1 MKSTKGRISLRNI
14 HHLCFGTIR
23 PPCKYIPFVLSG
35 YLAVLQADE
44 RAPYRINFKMCQMWR
59 RLNYCFIS
67 NDGQQRHVSAHR
79 CLSKSI
85 MLIKLHARV
94 CVWLYACVSFPLSR
108 GTRFVEV
115 LNEQLALVFCLW
127 YVDTLYW
134 NNALVVV
141 CSWTH
146 LCADGNL
153 GQFGHVHVHAFIW
166 NETGKQITSI
176 SSSSYVF
183 YRAQQ

>member
-1 MKSTKGRISLRNI
+1 MTILVLLKVQQLHTSSLMQSTKGRISQRNI

-108 GTRFVEV
+108 GRRFVEV
-115 LNEQLALVFCLW
+115 LNEQLALVFLSVICRH
-127 YVDTLYW
+127 TL
-134 NNALVVV
+134 LEQ
-141 CSWTH
+141 C
-146 LCADGNL
+146 
-153 GQFGHVHVHAFIW
+153 
-166 NETGKQITSI
+166 I
-176 SSSSYVF
+176 SCCVLLDSF
-183 YRAQQ
+183 MCWW